1 MKFTV
6 MYSRK
11 VRTKTYEML
20 EIGLSAEFDSAI
32 TSVDEAFDYVR
43 DKVNLWIE
51 DERNRILEREVRRS

>member
-20 EIGLSAEFDSAI
+20 EIGLSAEFDSAM
-32 TSVDEAFDYVR
+32 TSIDEAFDFVK
-43 DKVNLWIE
+43 DKVNIWIE
-51 DERNRILEREVRRS
+51 DERNRILEREVRR

>member
-11 VRTKTYEML
+11 VRTKAYETM
-20 EIGLSAEFDSAI
+20 EIGLSAEFDSAM
-32 TSVDEAFDYVR
+32 TSIDEAFDFVR
-43 DKVNLWIE
+43 DKVNIWIE

>member
-1 MKFTV
+1 VKFTV